1 MQKFKEGWNKKEKVV
16 NWIIE
21 TNTSNIQPC
30 ASRRSPTQ
38 ATKKGNSS
46 SVVDSPHIS
55 PIEQVGGLVDILVLD
70 NHELII
76 VGGLGTQVEGYS
88 DALTQMQACL

>member
-1 MQKFKEGWNKKEKVV
+1 
-16 NWIIE
+16 
-21 TNTSNIQPC
+21 
-30 ASRRSPTQ
+30 
-38 ATKKGNSS
+38 
-46 SVVDSPHIS
+46 VVDSPHIS